1 MIHLLLPL
9 LLLVSSLTGEI
20 QAGELPG
27 DSETRSRLSQLLI
40 AAIRYDVFN
49 GRCRGFVSS
58 QHADNVE
65 TLTIG
70 KFGMTLA
77 QLSDELAA
85 RRLPILVREVRDRVV
100 KEILDLGGCRRAKQL
115 GYLERLRT
123 EYQRLYRWL
132 SDYP

>member
-1 MIHLLLPL
+1 MTHLLLPFL
-9 LLLVSSLTGEI
+9 LLAWSLTGEI
-20 QAGELPG
+20 QAGGLPN
-27 DSETRSRLSQLLI
+27 DSETRSRLSRLLI
-40 AAIRYDVFN
+40 AALRYDVYN
-49 GRCRGFVSS
+49 GRCRGFIAS

-65 TLTIG
+65 TLTVG
-70 KFGMTLA
+70 KFGMTLS

-100 KEILDLGGCRRAKQL
+100 KEILELGGCRRAKQL